1 MMLIV
6 NQDYD
11 NDGDLDI
18 INSHGGSFDTDG
30 RFGMSIFENDGEGNF
45 TEIPQSQMVVI
56 KEQMIKGFSP
66 NRQTMSYAYTI
77 NLDNKGILDYVSF
90 ILTPWISHTSAF
102 VGYSV
107 FGK

>member
-1 MMLIV
+1 MRHLH
-6 NQDYD
+6 YA
-11 NDGDLDI
+11 
-18 INSHGGSFDTDG
+18 SS
-30 RFGMSIFENDGEGNF
+30 RFGKEKVYFDGEGNF

-66 NRQTMSYAYTI
+66 NRQTMSYAYPI

-90 ILTPWISHTSAF
+90 ILTPWTSDTSAF

>member
-1 MMLIV
+1 MRHLH
-6 NQDYD
+6 YA
-11 NDGDLDI
+11 
-18 INSHGGSFDTDG
+18 SS
-30 RFGMSIFENDGEGNF
+30 RFGKEKVYFDGEGNF

-66 NRQTMSYAYTI
+66 NRQTMSYAYPI

-102 VGYSV
+102 IGDSV